1 MRNIVF
7 GVFCMVFISC
17 NGHVLHQQRIDIP
30 DGEWSYDYLLEFN
43 TPIED
48 SGLPL
53 DVILD
58 VEHSRE
64 FSYENLY
71 LGYHIITEEGDS
83 LFQKISIK
91 LADKLGRWKGTCKGN
106 ECSLQVPI
114 STNYNFTRAGNHKII
129 LEQYSR
135 EESLK
140 GLKSIE
146 LTIQQAEE

>member
-1 MRNIVF
+1 MIF
-7 GVFCMVFISC
+7 LSC

-48 SGLPL
+48 NSLAW

-71 LGYHIITEEGDS
+71 LGYHIITDKGDS
-83 LFQKISIK
+83 TFQKISIE
-91 LADKLGRWKGTCKGN
+91 LADNLGRWKGTCKGN

-114 STNYNFTRAGNHKII
+114 MTNHNFKSAGNNKII

-135 EESLK
+135 EENLK